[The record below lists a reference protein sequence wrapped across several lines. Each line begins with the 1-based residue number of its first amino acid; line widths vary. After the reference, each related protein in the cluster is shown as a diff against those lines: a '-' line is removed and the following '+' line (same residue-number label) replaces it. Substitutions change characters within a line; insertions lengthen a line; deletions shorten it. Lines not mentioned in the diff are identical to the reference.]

1 MPVTSDQ
8 GLRWAASAFNADV
21 QQRYATYYQYM
32 RGDHPMAFATQK
44 FRSAF
49 GSTLESFAY
58 NRMPMIVDALA
69 DRLQITGFGSTPN
82 DLAEEWME
90 IWDANNMDVRSGQV
104 EREKFTTGDAYLIVE
119 QEPRTGDVLLWPQPA
134 NLVRVHRADDRP
146 GHIDYATKRWIDE
159 DGFER
164 LTLYYEDRIE
174 KYRSRQRVVS
184 ESGTTVFMAD
194 NPDKW
199 APYQPDDDLTWPIRL
214 PVTDTVPVFHFP
226 NNAGLSRDGL
236 GISELHDAIAIQDAL
251 NKSVM
256 DLLVAMEFA
265 AFPQRVIVNVDDREV
280 KTQEAIRK
288 FQVGIDRLLTLYGT
302 GEAPVSFGEFA
313 AANIAQYTDVIEL
326 FDMLISRVTGVPLH
340 WLRMSGDFP
349 SGEAQRMSEVRL
361 VSKADDRIRE
371 DTTTW
376 AEAARYALRLKNPSR
391 QVPPGAIKVNW
402 APTAPLSEAES
413 IAMGREKLSI
423 GWSQRAVMREMGR
436 EEEEIDK
443 ILEERSEE
451 VNEAAERRARAFN
464 FGDIDA
470 LAATAGGGE

>member
-1 MPVTSDQ
+1 MPVSSDQ
-8 GLRWAASAFNADV
+8 GLRWAASAFSADV

-32 RGDHPMAFATQK
+32 RGDHPLAFATQK

-69 DRLQITGFGSTPN
+69 DRMQITGFGSTPN

-90 IWDANNMDVRSGQV
+90 IWDANNMDVRSGQI

-265 AFPQRVIVNVDDREV
+265 AFPQRVIVNVDDREEA
-280 KTQEAIRK
+280 TQEAIRK

-391 QVPPGAIKVNW
+391 QVPHGAIKVNW
-402 APTAPLSEAES
+402 APTAPLSEAEA

-436 EEEEIDK
+436 EEDEIDK
-443 ILEERSEE
+443 ILAEKQEELD
-451 VNEAAERRARAFN
+451 AADERRRTLFN
-464 FGDIDA
+464 GGVYDA
-470 LAATAGGGE
+470 LAATAGGDA